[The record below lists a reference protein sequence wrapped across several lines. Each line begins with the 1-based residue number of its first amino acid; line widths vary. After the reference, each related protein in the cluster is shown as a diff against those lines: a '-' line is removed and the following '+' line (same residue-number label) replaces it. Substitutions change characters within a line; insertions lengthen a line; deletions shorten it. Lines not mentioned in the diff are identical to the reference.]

1 MARLRLASGLALA
14 FALALPLSASAQGI
28 VQPTDPT
35 AQPTDPVTTPEP
47 PPPQPVESVAPVEAS
62 AEVTAPPPPAPV
74 AEEAT
79 DDTANRPVG
88 MSFALGAGYSF
99 PTPAGGSLLQPNVAS
114 ARFRLAS
121 GLTFEPAVEL
131 STAKSTTEVGPIET
145 ETEVNEIRAET
156 LARLPIAAR
165 GKVDFQVVGGAGF
178 GFQKTNPDGGNND
191 TNVTTLFATWGLAL
205 EYWPKP
211 RWGLSATALNPLLSL
226 TKTKQEGTPDQT
238 TTNLAVGAIWD
249 PSIFAMLHMY
259 F

>member
-1 MARLRLASGLALA
+1 MARIRLASGLPFAL
-14 FALALPLSASAQGI
+14 ALALPLTAAAQGI
-28 VQPTDPT
+28 GQPQPTDPMG
-35 AQPTDPVTTPEP
+35 QPTDPVTAPT

-62 AEVTAPPPPAPV
+62 AEATAPPPPAP
-74 AEEAT
+74 AMEGSG

-99 PTPAGGSLLQPNVAS
+99 PASLTDPNLAS
-114 ARFRLAS
+114 ARFRFPS
-121 GLTFEPAVEL
+121 GLTFEPLVEL
-131 STAKSTTEVGPIET
+131 STSKSTTEIGPVES
-145 ETEVNEIRAET
+145 ETEVNELRAAT
-156 LARLPIAAR
+156 LVRLPMAAR
-165 GKVDFQVVGGAGF
+165 GKVDFQLVGGAGF

-191 TNVTTLFATWGLAL
+191 TNVTTLSASWGLAL

-211 RWGLSATALNPLLSL
+211 RWGLSATGLNPLIAL

-238 TTNLAVGAIWD
+238 TTNLFIGAIWD